1 MHLRSQHCASAALLV
16 LWLGGC
22 TSAAVADRPMRIGEN
37 HPAEST
43 VPPLKSH
50 ADLIKGF
57 DKTLT
62 EAERR
67 AVVTELQ
74 QNRERQEQLR

>member
-22 TSAAVADRPMRIGEN
+22 TSVAVADRPMRIGEN
-37 HPAEST
+37 HPAKST
-43 VPPLKSH
+43 VPLKSH

-67 AVVTELQ
+67 AVITELQ
-74 QNRERQEQLR
+74 QNWERQAQLR